1 VGTAEERN
9 MNMNTFN
16 NLFPEKRRQEQ
27 IKAEEERLTGL
38 FVNVGQAKEKA
49 LKDVINSTAFYSVM
63 LHELQITILREG
75 DREAMILYNTML
87 PTFNGLIRGL
97 VSMLPEDEQNDA
109 AELLEMNIRECY
121 LEG

>member
-1 VGTAEERN
+1 
-9 MNMNTFN
+9 MNTFN